1 MNYLRNPLNAS
12 HGIKRDDANIAQTV
26 TRRGGV
32 YGDHL
37 ERVVVADALAN
48 SMLGRFERRE
58 SNEIVTILTG
68 QLSQGCAIRHGHA
81 ARDPPLLNHLITRYF
96 ELAGHLRKTPEVR
109 DRALQGF
116 VRSGMF
122 PCFHENHHIQERLA
136 MQVPPALSQ
145 ETLAHTIRA

>member
-1 MNYLRNPLNAS
+1 MNYLCNPLNAS
-12 HGIKRDDANIAQTV
+12 HGIKRDDDHIVQTIS
-26 TRRGGV
+26 RRGIAS
-32 YGDHL
+32 GDHL
-37 ERVVVADALAN
+37 MNLEPYRDSN

-58 SNEIVTILTG
+58 SNEIVSILTG
-68 QLSQGCAIRHGHA
+68 QLSQGRAIRHGHT

-136 MQVPPALSQ
+136 MQVPPALPQ